1 MAQDSRLPNF
11 GKPVPQA
18 LPELYSEP
26 GFRKTV
32 RFSDGTMMCDYADAG
47 NLFSAENPLQVWV
60 TLQAQEEEK

>member
-11 GKPVPQA
+11 GKPVPQV

-32 RFSDGTMMCDYADAG
+32 RFSDRTMMCDYADAG

-60 TLQAQEEEK
+60 TLQAQEDEK